1 MRRRTNNL
9 ESSNESHNFLK
20 HLQTPTGTRYETRP
34 EGWKREKKHK
44 LNKARHC
51 SANSR
56 HAKVVAGVHD
66 ALFAVCA
73 LPKNMLDV
81 DPI

>member
-1 MRRRTNNL
+1 MSHIIF
-9 ESSNESHNFLK
+9 SSIFKLRLALGMKLDLK
-20 HLQTPTGTRYETRP
+20 AGR
-34 EGWKREKKHK
+34 GREKTHK